1 MADETRQAMPHR
13 LDVLAA
19 LIDTL
24 AERAKASP
32 KESYTAKL
40 LKQGRHK
47 CAKKLGEE
55 GVELALAIVDGKK
68 KDVRAEAADV
78 LYHFLVALMARKI
91 PVSDV
96 MAELEGRFGLSGLEE
111 RARRAEE

>member
-1 MADETRQAMPHR
+1 MADEKQEGMPHR
-13 LDVLAA
+13 LEVLAA

-40 LKQGRHK
+40 LKQGKHK

-68 KDVRAEAADV
+68 KEVRAEAADV

-91 PVSDV
+91 PFADI
-96 MAELEGRFGLSGLEE
+96 MTELEGRFGLSGLEE
-111 RARRAEE
+111 KARRREE